1 MKLLIQ
7 NGHVLNPADGF
18 DQKADILIEDG
29 LIKQVSAEPIADEA
43 AEVIDAE
50 GLYVMPGFIDLHVH
64 LRDPGLTYKETLATG
79 GMAAARGGFT
89 TICPMPNTKPVTD
102 TPEKVAEV
110 VKRAKVESPVHILPV
125 GAVTFGMEGKEV
137 TDIAGM
143 KEAGAIAISEDGK
156 SVMDSAIYAEGMK
169 RAAEAGI
176 PVFAHCEDIRLVR
189 GGVMNAGKKAEEL
202 GLPGI
207 TNAVEDIIA
216 IRDILLAEET
226 GAKLHLCHCST
237 KYSVPMVEQARA
249 KGLPVT
255 AEVCPHHF
263 AMSEEDIT
271 EDHGRFK
278 MNPPLRAP
286 EDVQA
291 LKEGIRAG
299 IMTCISTDHAP
310 HSEEEK
316 NCSMKKASF
325 GIVGLETA
333 FGLSVTEL
341 VEGGYLTPM
350 QLAAHMS
357 WNPANV
363 IGIPKG
369 DISQGKCAD
378 IAIVDL
384 KEKWVVNSE
393 EFASKGKNM
402 PFEGWTLTGRV
413 KYTICDGKV
422 VFTMKDPD
430 SSHVAEHACMQ

>member
-1 MKLLIQ
+1 MKLLIKK
-7 NGHVLNPADGF
+7 GHVLNPADGF
-18 DQKADILIEDG
+18 DQTADVLVADGIVKTISVEPLEDN
-29 LIKQVSAEPIADEA
+29 EA
-43 AEVIDAE
+43 QVIDAE

-79 GMAAARGGFT
+79 SMAAARGGFT
-89 TICPMPNTKPVTD
+89 SICPMPNTKPVTD
-102 TPEKVAEV
+102 TPEKVAEIVRRSETEAV
-110 VKRAKVESPVHILPV
+110 VHVLPV
-125 GAVTFGMEGKEV
+125 GAVTVGMEGKEV

-143 KEAGAIAISEDGK
+143 KAAGAIAISEDGK
-156 SVMDSAIYAEGMK
+156 SVMDSAVYAEGMK

-189 GGVMNAGKKAEEL
+189 GGVMNAGRKAQEL

-216 IRDILLAEET
+216 VRDILLAEET

-249 KGLPVT
+249 KGLPVS

-263 AMSEEDIT
+263 AMSEDDIT

-278 MNPPLRAP
+278 MNPPLRGR

-310 HSEEEK
+310 HSAEEK
-316 NCSMKKASF
+316 NCSMKKAAF

-350 QLAAHMS
+350 ELASHMS
-357 WNPANV
+357 FEPAKV

-369 DISQGKCAD
+369 DISEGKCAD
-378 IAIVDL
+378 IAIVDM
-384 KEKWVVNSE
+384 KEKWIVDPE
-393 EFASKGKNM
+393 EFASRGRNT
-402 PFEGWTLTGRV
+402 PFAGRELTGRV

-422 VFTMKDPD
+422 VFKD
-430 SSHVAEHACMQ
+430 

>member
-1 MKLLIQ
+1 MKLLIK

-18 DQKADILIEDG
+18 DRKADVLVEDG
-29 LIKQVSAEPIADEA
+29 LVKRISEEPMEA
-43 AEVIDAE
+43 ADAQLIDAE

-79 GMAAARGGFT
+79 SMAAARGGFT
-89 TICPMPNTKPVTD
+89 SICPMPNTKPVTD

-110 VKRAKVESPVHILPV
+110 VKRAQTEAVVHVLPV
-125 GAVTFGMEGKEV
+125 GAVTLGMEGKEV
-137 TDIAGM
+137 TDVAGM
-143 KEAGAIAISEDGK
+143 KAAGAVAISEDGK

-216 IRDILLAEET
+216 VRDILLAEET
-226 GAKLHLCHCST
+226 GARLHLCHCST
-237 KYSVPMVEQARA
+237 KYSVPMVEQARTR
-249 KGLPVT
+249 GLPVS

-263 AMSEEDIT
+263 AMSEDDIT

-278 MNPPLRAP
+278 MNPPLRGKD
-286 EDVQA
+286 DVQA
-291 LKEGIRAG
+291 LKDGIKAG

-310 HSEEEK
+310 HSAEEK
-316 NCSMKKASF
+316 NCSMKKAAF

-341 VEGGYLTPM
+341 VEGDYLTPM
-350 QLAAHMS
+350 ELAAHMS
-357 WNPANV
+357 LEPAKV

-369 DISQGKCAD
+369 DISEGKCAD

-384 KEKWVVNSE
+384 KEKWIVDPE
-393 EFASKGKNM
+393 EFASKGKNT
-402 PFEGWTLTGRV
+402 PFAGRELTGRV

-422 VFTMKDPD
+422 VF
-430 SSHVAEHACMQ
+430 ALR

>member
-1 MKLLIQ
+1 MKLLIK

-18 DQKADILIEDG
+18 DRKADILVEDG
-29 LIKQVSAEPIADEA
+29 LVKQISEEPIEA
-43 AEVIDAE
+43 ADAQLIDAE

-79 GMAAARGGFT
+79 SMAAARGGFT
-89 TICPMPNTKPVTD
+89 SICPMPNTKPVTD

-110 VKRAKVESPVHILPV
+110 VKRAQTEAVVHVLPV
-125 GAVTFGMEGKEV
+125 GAVTLGMEGKEV
-137 TDIAGM
+137 TDVAGM
-143 KEAGAIAISEDGK
+143 KAAGAVAISEDGK

-216 IRDILLAEET
+216 VRDILLAEET
-226 GAKLHLCHCST
+226 GARLHLCHCST

-249 KGLPVT
+249 KGLPVS

-278 MNPPLRAP
+278 MNPPLRGK
-286 EDVQA
+286 DDMQA
-291 LKEGIRAG
+291 LKDGIKAG

-310 HSEEEK
+310 HSAEEK
-316 NCSMKKASF
+316 NCSMKKAAF

-341 VEGGYLTPM
+341 VEGDYLTPM
-350 QLAAHMS
+350 ELAAHMS
-357 WNPANV
+357 LEPAKV

-369 DISQGKCAD
+369 DISEGKCAD

-384 KEKWVVNSE
+384 KEKWTVDPE
-393 EFASKGKNM
+393 EFASKGRNT
-402 PFEGWTLTGRV
+402 PFAGRELTGRV

-422 VFTMKDPD
+422 VFND
-430 SSHVAEHACMQ
+430 

>member
-1 MKLLIQ
+1 MRLLIK

-18 DQKADILIEDG
+18 DRKADVLVENG
-29 LIKQVSAEPIADEA
+29 LVKQISEEPIEA
-43 AEVIDAE
+43 ADAQIIDAE

-79 GMAAARGGFT
+79 SMAAARGGFT
-89 TICPMPNTKPVTD
+89 SICPMPNTKPVTD

-110 VKRAKVESPVHILPV
+110 VKRARTEAVVHVLPV
-125 GAVTFGMEGKEV
+125 GAVTLGMEGKEV
-137 TDIAGM
+137 TDVAGM
-143 KEAGAIAISEDGK
+143 KAAGAVAISEDGK
-156 SVMDSAIYAEGMK
+156 SVMDSAVYAEGMK

-226 GAKLHLCHCST
+226 GARLHLCHCST

-249 KGLPVT
+249 KGLLVS

-263 AMSEEDIT
+263 AMSEDDIT

-278 MNPPLRAP
+278 MNPPLRGKD
-286 EDVQA
+286 DVQA
-291 LKEGIRAG
+291 LKDGIKAG

-310 HSEEEK
+310 HSAEEK
-316 NCSMKKASF
+316 NCSMKKAAF

-350 QLAAHMS
+350 ELAAHMS
-357 WNPANV
+357 LEPAKV

-369 DISQGKCAD
+369 DISEGKCAD

-384 KEKWVVNSE
+384 KEKWIVDPE
-393 EFASKGKNM
+393 EFASKGKNT
-402 PFEGWTLTGRV
+402 PFAGRELTGRV

-422 VFTMKDPD
+422 VF
-430 SSHVAEHACMQ
+430 ALR

>member
-1 MKLLIQ
+1 MRLLIK
-7 NGHVLNPADGF
+7 NGHVLNPASGL
-18 DQKADILIEDG
+18 DQKADLLIEDG
-29 LIKQVSAEPIADEA
+29 LVKEISTEPASYENVQVIN
-43 AEVIDAE
+43 AE

-79 GMAAARGGFT
+79 SMAAARGGFT

-102 TPEKVAEV
+102 TPEKVAEI
-110 VKRAKVESPVHILPV
+110 VKRAETEAVVHVLPV
-125 GAVTFGMEGKEV
+125 GAVTMGMEGKEV

-143 KEAGAIAISEDGK
+143 KAAGAIAISEDGK
-156 SVMDSAIYAEGMK
+156 SVMDRAIYAEGMK
-169 RAAEAGI
+169 AAAQAGI

-226 GAKLHLCHCST
+226 GARLHLCHCST
-237 KYSVPMVEQARA
+237 KYSVPMVEQARM
-249 KGLPVT
+249 KGLPVS

-271 EDHGRFK
+271 ADHGYFK
-278 MNPPLRAP
+278 MNPPLRGK

-291 LKEGIRAG
+291 LKDGIKAG

-310 HSEEEK
+310 HAEEEK
-316 NCSMKKASF
+316 NCSMKKAAF

-350 QLAAHMS
+350 ELAAHMS
-357 WNPANV
+357 YEPAKV
-363 IGIPKG
+363 IGVPKG

-384 KEKWVVNSE
+384 KEKWIVDPA
-393 EFASKGKNM
+393 EFASKGKNT
-402 PFEGWTLTGRV
+402 PFTGRELTGRV

-422 VFTMKDPD
+422 VFKDEVKD
-430 SSHVAEHACMQ
+430 

>member
-7 NGHVLNPADGF
+7 NGHILNPADGF
-18 DQKADILIEDG
+18 DQKADLLIEDG
-29 LIKQVSAEPIADEA
+29 LVKQISADPISVEA
-43 AEVIDAE
+43 GTETIDAE
-50 GLYVMPGFIDLHVH
+50 GLYVLPGFIDLHVH
-64 LRDPGLTYKETLATG
+64 LRDPGLTYKETLSTG
-79 GMAAARGGFT
+79 GQAAARGGFT
-89 TICPMPNTKPVTD
+89 SICPMPNTKPVTD
-102 TPEKVAEV
+102 TPEKVAEIV
-110 VKRAKVESPVHILPV
+110 RRAKTESPVHVLPV
-125 GAVTFGMEGKEV
+125 GAVTLGMEGSEP
-137 TDIAGM
+137 TDVAGM
-143 KEAGAIAISEDGK
+143 KKAGAIAISEDGK
-156 SVMDSAIYAEGMK
+156 SVMNSAVYAEGMK

-176 PVFAHCEDIRLVR
+176 PVFAHCEDIKLVR

-202 GLPGI
+202 ELPGI

-226 GAKLHLCHCST
+226 GARLHLCHCST

-249 KGLPVT
+249 KGLPVS

-263 AMSEEDIT
+263 AMSEEEIT

-278 MNPPLRAP
+278 MNPPLRSK

-310 HSEEEK
+310 HSAEEK
-316 NCSMKKASF
+316 NCSMKKAAF

-350 QLAAHMS
+350 ELAAHMS
-357 WNPANV
+357 LEPAKV

-384 KEKWVVNSE
+384 KETWTVNPD
-393 EFASKGKNM
+393 EFASKGKNT
-402 PFEGWTLTGRV
+402 PFTGRRLTGRV

-422 VFTMKDPD
+422 VFKD
-430 SSHVAEHACMQ
+430 

>member
-1 MKLLIQ
+1 MKLLIKK
-7 NGHVLNPADGF
+7 GHVLNPADGF
-18 DQKADILIEDG
+18 DQTADVLVADGIVKKISVEPLEDN
-29 LIKQVSAEPIADEA
+29 EA
-43 AEVIDAE
+43 QVIDAE

-79 GMAAARGGFT
+79 SMAAARGGFT
-89 TICPMPNTKPVTD
+89 SICPMPNTKPVTD
-102 TPEKVAEV
+102 TPEKVAEIVRRSETEAV
-110 VKRAKVESPVHILPV
+110 VHVLPV
-125 GAVTFGMEGKEV
+125 GAVTVGMEGKEV

-143 KEAGAIAISEDGK
+143 KAAGAIAVSEDGK
-156 SVMDSAIYAEGMK
+156 SVMDSAVYAEGMK

-189 GGVMNAGKKAEEL
+189 GGVMNAGRKAQEL

-216 IRDILLAEET
+216 VRDILLAEET

-249 KGLPVT
+249 KGLPVS

-263 AMSEEDIT
+263 AMSEDDIT

-278 MNPPLRAP
+278 MNPPLRGR

-310 HSEEEK
+310 HSAEEK
-316 NCSMKKASF
+316 NCSMKKAAF

-341 VEGGYLTPM
+341 VEGGCLTPM
-350 QLAAHMS
+350 ELASHMS
-357 WNPANV
+357 FEPAKV

-369 DISQGKCAD
+369 DISEGKCAD
-378 IAIVDL
+378 IAIVDM
-384 KEKWVVNSE
+384 KEKWIVDPE
-393 EFASKGKNM
+393 EFASRGRNT
-402 PFEGWTLTGRV
+402 PFAGRELTGRV

-422 VFTMKDPD
+422 MFKD
-430 SSHVAEHACMQ
+430 

>member
-1 MKLLIQ
+1 MKLLIK

-18 DQKADILIEDG
+18 DRKADILVEDG
-29 LIKQVSAEPIADEA
+29 LVKQISEEPIEA
-43 AEVIDAE
+43 ADAQLIDAE

-79 GMAAARGGFT
+79 SMAAARGGFT
-89 TICPMPNTKPVTD
+89 SICPMPNTKPVTD

-110 VKRAKVESPVHILPV
+110 VKRAQTEAVVHVLPV
-125 GAVTFGMEGKEV
+125 GAVTLGMEGKEV
-137 TDIAGM
+137 TDVAGM
-143 KEAGAIAISEDGK
+143 KAAGAVAISEDGK

-216 IRDILLAEET
+216 VRDILLAEET
-226 GAKLHLCHCST
+226 GARLHLCHCST

-249 KGLPVT
+249 KGLPVS

-278 MNPPLRAP
+278 MNPPLRGK
-286 EDVQA
+286 DDMQA
-291 LKEGIRAG
+291 LKDGIKAG

-310 HSEEEK
+310 HSAEEK
-316 NCSMKKASF
+316 NCSMKKAAF

-341 VEGGYLTPM
+341 VGGDYLTPM
-350 QLAAHMS
+350 ELAAHMS
-357 WNPANV
+357 LEPAKV

-369 DISQGKCAD
+369 DISEGKCAD

-384 KEKWVVNSE
+384 KEKWIVDPE
-393 EFASKGKNM
+393 EFASKGRNT
-402 PFEGWTLTGRV
+402 PFAGRELTGRV

-422 VFTMKDPD
+422 VFND
-430 SSHVAEHACMQ
+430 

>member
-1 MKLLIQ
+1 MKLLIK

-18 DQKADILIEDG
+18 DRKADILVEDG
-29 LIKQVSAEPIADEA
+29 LVKQISEEPIEA
-43 AEVIDAE
+43 ADAQLIDAE

-79 GMAAARGGFT
+79 SMAAARGGFT
-89 TICPMPNTKPVTD
+89 SICLMPNTKPVTD

-110 VKRAKVESPVHILPV
+110 VKRAQTEAVVHVLPV
-125 GAVTFGMEGKEV
+125 GAVTLGMEGKEV
-137 TDIAGM
+137 TDVAGM
-143 KEAGAIAISEDGK
+143 KAAGAVAISEDGK

-216 IRDILLAEET
+216 VRDILLAEET
-226 GAKLHLCHCST
+226 GARLHLCHCST

-249 KGLPVT
+249 KGLPVS

-278 MNPPLRAP
+278 MNPPLRGK
-286 EDVQA
+286 DDMQA
-291 LKEGIRAG
+291 LKDGIKAG

-310 HSEEEK
+310 HSAEEK
-316 NCSMKKASF
+316 NCSMKKAAF

-341 VEGGYLTPM
+341 VEGDYLTPM
-350 QLAAHMS
+350 ELAAHMS
-357 WNPANV
+357 LEPAKV

-369 DISQGKCAD
+369 DISEGKCAD

-384 KEKWVVNSE
+384 KEKWIVDPE
-393 EFASKGKNM
+393 EFASKGRNT
-402 PFEGWTLTGRV
+402 PFAGRELTGRV

-422 VFTMKDPD
+422 VFND
-430 SSHVAEHACMQ
+430 

>member
-1 MKLLIQ
+1 MKLLIK

-18 DQKADILIEDG
+18 DRKADILVEDG
-29 LIKQVSAEPIADEA
+29 LVKQISEEPIEA
-43 AEVIDAE
+43 ADAQLIDAE

-79 GMAAARGGFT
+79 SMAAARGGFT
-89 TICPMPNTKPVTD
+89 SICPMPNTKPVTD

-110 VKRAKVESPVHILPV
+110 VKRAQTEAVVHVLPV
-125 GAVTFGMEGKEV
+125 GAVTLGMEGKEV
-137 TDIAGM
+137 TDVAGM
-143 KEAGAIAISEDGK
+143 KAAGAVAISEDGK

-216 IRDILLAEET
+216 VRDILLAEET
-226 GAKLHLCHCST
+226 GARLHLCHCST

-249 KGLPVT
+249 KGLPVS

-278 MNPPLRAP
+278 MNPPLRGK
-286 EDVQA
+286 DDMQA
-291 LKEGIRAG
+291 LKDGIKAG

-310 HSEEEK
+310 HSAEEK
-316 NCSMKKASF
+316 NCSMKKAAF

-341 VEGGYLTPM
+341 VEGDYLTPM
-350 QLAAHMS
+350 ELAAHMS
-357 WNPANV
+357 LEPAKV

-369 DISQGKCAD
+369 DISEGKCAD

-384 KEKWVVNSE
+384 KEKWIVDPK
-393 EFASKGKNM
+393 EFASKGRNT
-402 PFEGWTLTGRV
+402 PFAGRELTGRV

-422 VFTMKDPD
+422 VFND
-430 SSHVAEHACMQ
+430 

>member
-1 MKLLIQ
+1 MKLLIK

-18 DQKADILIEDG
+18 DRKADILVEDG
-29 LIKQVSAEPIADEA
+29 LVKQISEEPIEA
-43 AEVIDAE
+43 ADAQLIDAE

-79 GMAAARGGFT
+79 SMAAARGGFT
-89 TICPMPNTKPVTD
+89 SICPMPNTKPVTD

-110 VKRAKVESPVHILPV
+110 VKRAQTEAVVHVLPV
-125 GAVTFGMEGKEV
+125 GAVTLGMEGKEV
-137 TDIAGM
+137 TDVAGM
-143 KEAGAIAISEDGK
+143 KAAGAVAISEDGK

-216 IRDILLAEET
+216 VRDILLAEET
-226 GAKLHLCHCST
+226 GARLHLCHCST

-249 KGLPVT
+249 KGLPVS

-278 MNPPLRAP
+278 MNPPLRGK
-286 EDVQA
+286 DDMQA
-291 LKEGIRAG
+291 LKDGIKAG

-310 HSEEEK
+310 PSAEEK
-316 NCSMKKASF
+316 NCSMKKAAF

-341 VEGGYLTPM
+341 VEGDYLTPM
-350 QLAAHMS
+350 ELAAHMS
-357 WNPANV
+357 LEPAKV

-369 DISQGKCAD
+369 DISEGKCAD

-384 KEKWVVNSE
+384 KEKWIVDPE
-393 EFASKGKNM
+393 EFASKGRNT
-402 PFEGWTLTGRV
+402 PFAGRELTGRV

-422 VFTMKDPD
+422 VFND
-430 SSHVAEHACMQ
+430 

>member
-1 MKLLIQ
+1 MKLLIK
-7 NGHVLNPADGF
+7 NGHILNPADGF
-18 DQKADILIEDG
+18 DQKADLLVEDG
-29 LIKQVSAEPIADEA
+29 VVAKIASEITDA
-43 AEVIDAE
+43 ADAEVIDAE

-110 VKRAKVESPVHILPV
+110 VRRAKTESPVHVLPV
-125 GAVTFGMEGKEV
+125 GAVTMGMEGKEV
-137 TDIAGM
+137 TDVAGM
-143 KEAGAIAISEDGK
+143 KAAGAVAISEDGK

-169 RAAEAGI
+169 RAAQAGI

-226 GAKLHLCHCST
+226 GARLHLCHCST
-237 KYSVPMVEQARA
+237 KYSVPMVEAARA
-249 KGLPVT
+249 KGLPVS

-263 AMSEEDIT
+263 AMCDEDIT
-271 EDHGRFK
+271 EDNGRFK
-278 MNPPLRAP
+278 MNPPLRGK

-291 LKEGIRAG
+291 LKKGIKAG
-299 IMTCISTDHAP
+299 IMNCISTDHAP
-310 HSEEEK
+310 HSAEEK
-316 NCSMKKASF
+316 DCSMLKAAF

-341 VEGGYLTPM
+341 IKNGDLTPM
-350 QLAAHMS
+350 ELADRMAYE
-357 WNPANV
+357 PAKV
-363 IGIPKG
+363 LGVEKG
-369 DISQGKCAD
+369 DISVGRCAD
-378 IAIVDL
+378 IAIVDM
-384 KEKWVVNSE
+384 KEKWIVDAD
-393 EFASKGKNM
+393 EFASKGKNT
-402 PFEGWTLTGRV
+402 PFIGTELTGRV
-413 KYTICDGKV
+413 KYTVCDGKV
-422 VFTMKDPD
+422 VFKDK
-430 SSHVAEHACMQ
+430 

>member
-1 MKLLIQ
+1 MKLLIKK
-7 NGHVLNPADGF
+7 GHVLNPADGF
-18 DQKADILIEDG
+18 DQTADVLVADGIVKKISVEPLEDN
-29 LIKQVSAEPIADEA
+29 EA
-43 AEVIDAE
+43 QVIDAE

-79 GMAAARGGFT
+79 SMAAARGGFT
-89 TICPMPNTKPVTD
+89 SICPMPNTKPVTD
-102 TPEKVAEV
+102 TPEKVAEIVRRSETEAV
-110 VKRAKVESPVHILPV
+110 VHVLPV
-125 GAVTFGMEGKEV
+125 GAVTVGMEGKEV

-156 SVMDSAIYAEGMK
+156 SVMDSAVYAEGMK

-189 GGVMNAGKKAEEL
+189 GGVMNAGRKAQEL

-216 IRDILLAEET
+216 VRDILLAEET

-249 KGLPVT
+249 KGLPVS

-263 AMSEEDIT
+263 AMSEDDIT

-278 MNPPLRAP
+278 MNPPLRGR

-310 HSEEEK
+310 HSAEEK
-316 NCSMKKASF
+316 NCSMKKAAF

-350 QLAAHMS
+350 ELASHMS
-357 WNPANV
+357 FEPAKV

-369 DISQGKCAD
+369 DISEGKCAD
-378 IAIVDL
+378 IAIVDM
-384 KEKWVVNSE
+384 KEKWIVDPE
-393 EFASKGKNM
+393 EFASRGRNT
-402 PFEGWTLTGRV
+402 PFAGRELTGRV

-422 VFTMKDPD
+422 MFKD
-430 SSHVAEHACMQ
+430 

>member
-1 MKLLIQ
+1 MRGTNMKLLIK

-18 DQKADILIEDG
+18 DRKADVLVEDG
-29 LIKQVSAEPIADEA
+29 LVKQISEEPVEA
-43 AEVIDAE
+43 ADAQVIDAE

-79 GMAAARGGFT
+79 SMAAARGGFT
-89 TICPMPNTKPVTD
+89 SICPMPNTKPVTD
-102 TPEKVAEV
+102 TPEKVAEI
-110 VKRAKVESPVHILPV
+110 VKRARTEAAVHVLPV
-125 GAVTFGMEGKEV
+125 AAVTLGMEGKEV
-137 TDIAGM
+137 TDVAGM
-143 KEAGAIAISEDGK
+143 KAAGAIAISEDGK
-156 SVMDSAIYAEGMK
+156 SVMDSAVYAEGMK

-189 GGVMNAGKKAEEL
+189 SGVMNAGKKADEL

-216 IRDILLAEET
+216 VRDILLAEET
-226 GAKLHLCHCST
+226 GARLHLCHCST

-249 KGLPVT
+249 KGLPVS

-278 MNPPLRAP
+278 MNPPLRGKD
-286 EDVQA
+286 DVQA
-291 LKEGIRAG
+291 LKDGIKAG

-310 HSEEEK
+310 HSAEEK
-316 NCSMKKASF
+316 NCSMKKAAF

-350 QLAAHMS
+350 ELAAHMS
-357 WNPANV
+357 LEPAKV

-369 DISQGKCAD
+369 DISEGKCAD

-384 KEKWVVNSE
+384 KEKWIVDPE
-393 EFASKGKNM
+393 EFASKGRNT
-402 PFEGWTLTGRV
+402 PFAGRELTGRV

-422 VFTMKDPD
+422 VF
-430 SSHVAEHACMQ
+430 ALR

>member
-1 MKLLIQ
+1 MKLLIK

-18 DQKADILIEDG
+18 DRKADVLVEDG
-29 LIKQVSAEPIADEA
+29 LVKQISDKAIDAEDAQ
-43 AEVIDAE
+43 VIDAQ

-79 GMAAARGGFT
+79 SMAAARGGFT
-89 TICPMPNTKPVTD
+89 SICPMPNTKPVTD

-110 VKRAKVESPVHILPV
+110 VKRAQTEAVVHVLPV
-125 GAVTFGMEGKEV
+125 GAVTLGMEGKEV
-137 TDIAGM
+137 TDVAGM
-143 KEAGAIAISEDGK
+143 KAAGAVAISEDGK

-189 GGVMNAGKKAEEL
+189 GGVMNAGKKAQEL

-226 GAKLHLCHCST
+226 GARLHLCHCST

-249 KGLPVT
+249 KGLPVS

-263 AMSEEDIT
+263 AMSEDEIT

-278 MNPPLRAP
+278 MNPPLRTK

-291 LKEGIRAG
+291 LKDGIKAD

-310 HSEEEK
+310 HSAEEK
-316 NCSMKKASF
+316 NCSMKKAAF

-350 QLAAHMS
+350 ELAAHMS
-357 WNPANV
+357 LEPAKV

-369 DISQGKCAD
+369 DISVGRCAD
-378 IAIVDL
+378 IAIVDF
-384 KEKWVVNSE
+384 KEKWIVDPE
-393 EFASKGKNM
+393 EFASKGKNT
-402 PFEGWTLTGRV
+402 PFAGRELTGRV

-422 VFTMKDPD
+422 VFKD
-430 SSHVAEHACMQ
+430 

>member
-1 MKLLIQ
+1 MKLLIK

-18 DQKADILIEDG
+18 DRKADILVEDG
-29 LIKQVSAEPIADEA
+29 LVKQISEEPIEA
-43 AEVIDAE
+43 ADAQLIDAE

-79 GMAAARGGFT
+79 SMAAARGGFT
-89 TICPMPNTKPVTD
+89 SICPMPNTKPVTD

-110 VKRAKVESPVHILPV
+110 VKRAQTEAVVHVLPV
-125 GAVTFGMEGKEV
+125 GAVTLGMEGKEV
-137 TDIAGM
+137 TDVAGM
-143 KEAGAIAISEDGK
+143 KAAGAVAISEDGK

-216 IRDILLAEET
+216 VRDILLAEET
-226 GAKLHLCHCST
+226 GARLHLCHCST

-249 KGLPVT
+249 KGLPVS

-278 MNPPLRAP
+278 MNPPLRGK
-286 EDVQA
+286 DDMQA
-291 LKEGIRAG
+291 LKDGIKAG

-310 HSEEEK
+310 HSAEEK
-316 NCSMKKASF
+316 NCSMKKAAF
-325 GIVGLETA
+325 GIVGMETA

-341 VEGGYLTPM
+341 VEGDYLTPM
-350 QLAAHMS
+350 ELAAHMS
-357 WNPANV
+357 LEPAKV

-369 DISQGKCAD
+369 DISEGKCAD

-384 KEKWVVNSE
+384 KEKWIVDPK
-393 EFASKGKNM
+393 EFASKGRNT
-402 PFEGWTLTGRV
+402 PFAGRELTGRV

-422 VFTMKDPD
+422 VFND
-430 SSHVAEHACMQ
+430 

>member
-1 MKLLIQ
+1 MRLLIK

-18 DQKADILIEDG
+18 DRKADVLVENG
-29 LIKQVSAEPIADEA
+29 LVKQISEEPIEA
-43 AEVIDAE
+43 ADAQIIDAE

-79 GMAAARGGFT
+79 SMAAARGGFT
-89 TICPMPNTKPVTD
+89 SICPMPNTKPVTD

-110 VKRAKVESPVHILPV
+110 VKRARTEAVVHVLPV
-125 GAVTFGMEGKEV
+125 GAVTLGMEGKEV
-137 TDIAGM
+137 TDVAGM
-143 KEAGAIAISEDGK
+143 KAAGAVAISEDGK
-156 SVMDSAIYAEGMK
+156 SVMDSAVYAEGMK

-226 GAKLHLCHCST
+226 GARLHLCHCST

-249 KGLPVT
+249 KGLPVS

-263 AMSEEDIT
+263 AMSEDDIT

-278 MNPPLRAP
+278 MNPPLRGKD
-286 EDVQA
+286 DVQA
-291 LKEGIRAG
+291 LKDGIKAG

-310 HSEEEK
+310 HSAEEK
-316 NCSMKKASF
+316 NCSMKKAAF

-350 QLAAHMS
+350 ELAAHMS
-357 WNPANV
+357 LEPAKV

-369 DISQGKCAD
+369 DISEGKCAD

-384 KEKWVVNSE
+384 KEKWIVDPE
-393 EFASKGKNM
+393 EFASKGKNT
-402 PFEGWTLTGRV
+402 PFAGRELTGRV

-422 VFTMKDPD
+422 VF
-430 SSHVAEHACMQ
+430 ALR

>member
-18 DQKADILIEDG
+18 DQKADLLIEDG
-29 LIKQVSAEPIADEA
+29 MVKQISVEPISAEAGMET
-43 AEVIDAE
+43 IDAE

-64 LRDPGLTYKETLATG
+64 LRDPGLTYKETLSTG
-79 GMAAARGGFT
+79 GQAAAKGGFT
-89 TICPMPNTKPVTD
+89 SICPMPNTKPVTD
-102 TPEKVAEV
+102 TPEKVAEIV
-110 VKRAKVESPVHILPV
+110 RRARIESPVHVLPV
-125 GAVTFGMEGKEV
+125 GAVTLGMEGETP
-137 TDIAGM
+137 TDVSGM
-143 KEAGAIAISEDGK
+143 KAAGAIAISEDGK
-156 SVMDSAIYAEGMK
+156 SVMNSAVYAEGMK

-176 PVFAHCEDIRLVR
+176 PVFAHCEDIKLVR

-216 IRDILLAEET
+216 IRDILLAKET
-226 GAKLHLCHCST
+226 GARLHLCHCST
-237 KYSVPMVEQARA
+237 KDSVPMVEHARA
-249 KGLPVT
+249 KGLPVS

-263 AMSEEDIT
+263 AMSEDDIT

-278 MNPPLRAP
+278 MNPPLRSK

-310 HSEEEK
+310 HSAEEK
-316 NCSMKKASF
+316 NCSMKKAAF

-350 QLAAHMS
+350 ELAAHMS
-357 WNPANV
+357 WEPAKI

-378 IAIVDL
+378 IAIVDM
-384 KEKWVVNSE
+384 KETWTVDPD
-393 EFASKGKNM
+393 EFASKGKNT
-402 PFEGWTLTGRV
+402 PFAGRKLTGRV
-413 KYTICDGKV
+413 KYTICDGNV
-422 VFTMKDPD
+422 VFKDRGLK
-430 SSHVAEHACMQ
+430 